1 MKSLALYIHI
11 PFCIQKCHYCDFLSF
26 EGINRPTQESY
37 FEALRKEIADAAAQL
52 PIQSTHDYEVSSIYF
67 GGGTP
72 SYPDASAIEKI
83 LNQVHDYFHVRIGA
97 EITLEVNPGTVS
109 LEKFQDYKRM
119 GINRLSIGA
128 QSMLNLDLQHLGRA
142 HTVSQFFEAYRNART
157 AGFRN
162 ISVDVIMGL
171 PGQKL
176 PDYLNTL
183 REIVE
188 CKPEHI
194 SSYSL
199 TIEKGTPF
207 YEIYGEG
214 KEPVPDNIIG
224 LTGLPLPDDE
234 EECKMY
240 DETGHFLRTAG
251 YHRYEI
257 SNYAK
262 NDDGRPDKYESRHN
276 LVYWTR
282 GDYLGLGLGASSMLE
297 NTRFSNT
304 SDFSEYVQAK
314 GDTKKLR
321 RDINHL
327 DLNAQV
333 EEFMFL
339 GLRMMKGVSVQ
350 RFEEVFGKPITEVYG
365 PMIEALVDQG
375 VLTMQN
381 GYVMLTT
388 RGIDVSNVV
397 MSNFLFER
405 DENGRAIAGNGLI
418 PLEEKKTDNPLNLHP
433 KGESTDR
440 DKEKDSDAIGTEGS
454 ETADADK
461 GKSDTEQ
468 SGCDHSEEAV
478 AEPVKKKRKWP
489 ESKWVHGGDL

>member
-11 PFCIQKCHYCDFLSF
+11 PFCIQKCYYCDFLSF
-26 EGINRPTQESY
+26 EGINRSTQESY
-37 FEALRKEIADAAAQL
+37 FDALTKEIAEAAAQL
-52 PIQSTHDYEVSSIYF
+52 PIQSTQNYEVSSIYF

-72 SYPDASAIEKI
+72 SFPDASHIERI
-83 LNQVHDYFHVRIGA
+83 LNQIHDYFHVRIGA

-109 LEKFQDYKRM
+109 LEKFQAYKKM
-119 GINRLSIGA
+119 GINRLSIGV

-142 HTVSQFFEAYRNART
+142 HTVSQFYDAFRQART

-176 PDYLNTL
+176 SDYLNTL

-199 TIEKGTPF
+199 TVEKNTPY

-214 KEPVPDNIIG
+214 RQPLADNTLG
-224 LTGLPLPDDE
+224 LTGLSLPDE
-234 EECKMY
+234 EEERKMY

-262 NDDGRPDKYESRHN
+262 NDDGRPDKYESKHN
-276 LVYWTR
+276 VVYWTR
-282 GDYLGLGLGASSMLE
+282 GDYLGLGLGASSMIE

-304 SDFSEYVQAK
+304 REFGDYVKAN
-314 GDTKKLR
+314 GDTKKIR
-321 RDINHL
+321 GETVSL
-327 DLNAQV
+327 DFNAQI

-339 GLRMMKGVSVQ
+339 GLRMMKGVSVLK
-350 RFEEVFGKPITEVYG
+350 FGEIFGVSISQVYG
-365 PMIEALVDQG
+365 PMIEALIAQDLLAMQDGFVS
-375 VLTMQN
+375 LTP
-381 GYVMLTT
+381 Y
-388 RGIDVSNVV
+388 GIDVSNTV
-397 MSNFLFER
+397 MANFLFER
-405 DENGRAIAGNGLI
+405 DENGNALPGNGLT
-418 PLEEKKTDNPLNLHP
+418 PVQEKKPP
-433 KGESTDR
+433 KEVIMAK
-440 DKEKDSDAIGTEGS
+440 KEKAPEDHEDGTDGK
-454 ETADADK
+454 TRQKADK
-461 GKSDTEQ
+461 DKTGAGADTDEN
-468 SGCDHSEEAV
+468 G
-478 AEPVKKKRKWP
+478 EPVKKKRKWP